1 MPRRTKKV
9 EVRLSVG
16 EYNRLMEKVNK
27 SGLSASAFIRMAV
40 VGVEI
45 REAPSAD
52 VPQLIREVRRVGN
65 NINQI
70 LVLARTRGLLNV
82 SELEKALED
91 NRAVEK
97 IIASAYERPWL

>member
-9 EVRLSVG
+9 EVRLSG
-16 EYNRLMEKVNK
+16 SEYDRLMEKVNK
-27 SGLSASAFIRMAV
+27 SGLSASAFVRMAV
-40 VGVEI
+40 AGVEI